1 MKKIL
6 MQWHHHR
13 QKHRVLAVL
22 PTHALVRKA
31 SAGLHM
37 VARAVAA
44 NAGHRIPVRAR
55 VLADKG
61 NVEHRMDVP
70 VVAVNVVPPMNVL
83 GKALAGKENVAPHTD
98 VLVVAANAA
107 LRMNALGVAAN
118 AAHHMNAPVAAENV
132 EPLIVVEGPNE
143 CCSFSSV
150 PH

>member
-1 MKKIL
+1 
-6 MQWHHHR
+6 
-13 QKHRVLAVL
+13 
-22 PTHALVRKA
+22 
-31 SAGLHM
+31 
-37 VARAVAA
+37 
-44 NAGHRIPVRAR
+44 
-55 VLADKG
+55 
-61 NVEHRMDVP
+61 MDVP

-98 VLVVAANAA
+98 VLVVAANAALRMNVLGRALAAKVSAALLMNVRVAAANAA